1 MKKRVFL
8 AGVLAVNNLTLTNVG
23 ERIGVSRQ
31 MVRRYI
37 DAIANPR
44 WETQQKM
51 VEFFQINS
59 DILLAISEIN
69 NNAISSNY
77 YIATKDNKQI
87 KIEEERRMW

>member
-1 MKKRVFL
+1 MGMKKRVFL

-59 DILLAISEIN
+59 DTLLAISEIN
-69 NNAISSNY
+69 NNVISSNY
-77 YIATKDNKQI
+77 YTATKDNTQI
-87 KIEEERRMW
+87 